1 MERFL
6 SNCSQMK
13 IIVTIDSDMLRGHH
27 IPEAVTVYAPNY
39 LQEFNLD
46 DEIAN
51 IFRRHWQHKDVLSM
65 LKEWARRHASPRS
78 FKITSTLSSRV
89 MFKKLE

>member
-6 SNCSQMK
+6 SYCSQMK
-13 IIVTIDSDMLRGHH
+13 IIFTTNSGIYH
-27 IPEAVTVYAPNY
+27 IPEAVTVYTSY
-39 LQEFNLD
+39 YSQWLNL

-65 LKEWARRHASPRS
+65 MKEWVRRHARL
-78 FKITSTLSSRV
+78 ITSTLSSRV

>member
-1 MERFL
+1 
-6 SNCSQMK
+6 MK
-13 IIVTIDSDMLRGHH
+13 IIVTIDSSDMLRGHH
-27 IPEAVTVYAPNY
+27 IPEAVTVYAPNF

-46 DEIAN
+46 DKIVN

-65 LKEWARRHASPRS
+65 MKEWERRQAWPRS
-78 FKITSTLSSRV
+78 LKIMSTLSSRV